1 MTLPK
6 LNVPVYEAI
15 LPSTES
21 VIKYRPFL
29 VKEEKILLTAME
41 SKDDK
46 TITNA
51 VKQIIGNCV
60 QGELDVEQLPTFDIE
75 YIFLRLRAK
84 SVGEEVNIG
93 LRPWGCPQNNGE
105 LCEFTTEVKINLEE
119 VKVQKTEDHSNK
131 IMLSDNIG
139 MVMSYPNIE
148 SIKDMIK
155 GNLSETEVGMQVMKN
170 SVQMIFTEE
179 ETHERD
185 SFSEKELDD
194 FFDSLTT
201 DQFTKIRKFF
211 DSMPVLKH
219 TVKYNC
225 KTCGEEKE
233 TTISGLDSF
242 FGLA

>member
-1 MTLPK
+1 MALPK

-15 LPSTES
+15 LPSTEK

-41 SKDDK
+41 SKDEK

-60 QGELDVEQLPTFDIE
+60 QGELDIERLPTFDIE

-93 LRPWGCPQNNGE
+93 LKPWGCPQNNGE
-105 LCEFTTEVKINLEE
+105 LCEFTTEVNINLEE
-119 VKVQKTEDHSNK
+119 VKVQKTEDHTNK
-131 IMLSDNIG
+131 IMLSDDIG
-139 MVMSYPNIE
+139 LILNYPNIE
-148 SIKDMIK
+148 SIKDMMS
-155 GNLSETEVGMQVMKN
+155 GNLSETEVGMKVIKN
-170 SVQMIFTEE
+170 SVQMVFTEE

-194 FFDSLTT
+194 FFDSLNTL
-201 DQFTKIRKFF
+201 QMQKIRKFF

-233 TTISGLDSF
+233 TTIQGLNSF
-242 FGLA
+242 FG